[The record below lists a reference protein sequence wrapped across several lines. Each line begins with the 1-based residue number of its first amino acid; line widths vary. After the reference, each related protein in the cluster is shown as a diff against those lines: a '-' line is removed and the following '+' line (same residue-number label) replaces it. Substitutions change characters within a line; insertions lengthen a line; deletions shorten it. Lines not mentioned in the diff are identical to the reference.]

1 MSLRRRNPNEDGE
14 LRPAAARARV
24 LTRDTLVGIGLAA
37 AALMMA
43 YLFLSGTSSFGQ
55 VGSDAYGQCDPFC
68 EDATETPS
76 PTPPTV
82 TGASRGGG
90 SGILPGLALR
100 FSTGVAPSPTP
111 PPTPSPTQP
120 PTPSPTQPPTPS
132 PTQPP
137 GTDLTIVKTGS
148 PNPVMIDGVLAYTV
162 TVNNVSAIA
171 AEDVFVIDTLPS
183 NVSLI
188 SSTPSQGS
196 CEDTMCTLGLIIAG
210 ESAVISYV
218 ALVGEGAKSPIV
230 NVVCVRS
237 TFKSNNCDSE
247 ETELVAASSVFS
259 TPNDVPVMGGWPL
272 ERGGSTGLSLLL
284 VLGIGLVVA
293 GAVTGF
299 AASRRTTN
307 E

>member
-1 MSLRRRNPNEDGE
+1 MSLRRRGPTEDGE
-14 LRPAAARARV
+14 FRPATARARV
-24 LTRDTLVGIGLAA
+24 LIWETLGGIVLVA
-37 AALMMA
+37 AALVMA
-43 YLFLSGTSSFGQ
+43 YLVLSGTSSFGQ
-55 VGSDAYGQCDPFC
+55 VGRDAYGQCDPFC

-111 PPTPSPTQP
+111 PPTPSPAP
-120 PTPSPTQPPTPS
+120 PT
-132 PTQPP
+132 
-137 GTDLTIVKTGS
+137 GTDLTIVKTDS
-148 PNPVMIDGVLAYTV
+148 PNPVMIDGVLSYTV
-162 TVNNVSAIA
+162 TVNNISGIA

-196 CEDTMCTLGLIIAG
+196 CDGTMCTLGLIIAG

-218 ALVGEGAKSPIV
+218 ALVGEGAESPIV
-230 NVVCVRS
+230 NVVCVMTR
-237 TFKSNNCDSE
+237 TMEMDKMNNCDNE